1 MKQVYLSYYATPVLV
16 GALCNIMPSSVPTAL
31 LHDLSRMLFSK
42 LILKAGRIMRKRL
55 SLSSLLCRGQE
66 KMTIHSDWMNLLFT
80 SQPVI
85 RGCADKEEEPPS
97 SPGHR
102 LPIGDKKS
110 SQGIGPNAA
119 VPPLLHQLQHVLKGS
134 M

>member
-42 LILKAGRIMRKRL
+42 L
-55 SLSSLLCRGQE
+55 
-66 KMTIHSDWMNLLFT
+66 
-80 SQPVI
+80 VI

-119 VPPLLHQLQHVLKGS
+119 VPLLLHQLQHVLKGS

>member
-1 MKQVYLSYYATPVLV
+1 MKQVYLSYYATPMLV

-42 LILKAGRIMRKRL
+42 L
-55 SLSSLLCRGQE
+55 
-66 KMTIHSDWMNLLFT
+66 MTIHSDWMNLLFT
-80 SQPVI
+80 SQPLSTYLQTIHSQRMSLQHYLTAFKVI

-110 SQGIGPNAA
+110 SQECLNITALPGP
-119 VPPLLHQLQHVLKGS
+119 PSGTCFW
-134 M
+134 

>member
-42 LILKAGRIMRKRL
+42 L
-55 SLSSLLCRGQE
+55 
-66 KMTIHSDWMNLLFT
+66 MTIHSDWMNLLFT

-110 SQGIGPNAA
+110 SQGCCIT
-119 VPPLLHQLQHVLKGS
+119 PLYSSPVANRINGQR
-134 M
+134 

>member
-42 LILKAGRIMRKRL
+42 L
-55 SLSSLLCRGQE
+55 
-66 KMTIHSDWMNLLFT
+66 MTIHSDWMNLLFT

-110 SQGIGPNAA
+110 SQGGDISA
-119 VPPLLHQLQHVLKGS
+119 VCDFER
-134 M
+134 MN